1 MNLVSAIAFALALV
15 GREPDGLRRYV
26 AAVLAATDDEA
37 EQRVLIVVARH
48 ENYFHLHA
56 ETSGTP
62 PFGLTDREVR
72 LGLPRASIEASAVI
86 ARDSL
91 RYLHGVC
98 GSWSAALG
106 RYHHGVRMG
115 PRGEAHGCWADALA
129 RREALEAHVR

>member
-1 MNLVSAIAFALALV
+1 MTFTAALAFALALV

-26 AAVLAATDDEA
+26 AASLAATSDET
-37 EQRVLIVVARH
+37 EQRVLLVVARH
-48 ENYFHLHA
+48 ENYYHLHA

-72 LGLPRASIEASAVI
+72 LGLQRVSIEASAVI

-91 RYLHGVC
+91 RYLRGVC

-106 RYHHGVRMG
+106 RYHHGTRTG
-115 PRGEAHGCWADALA
+115 PRGELHGCWADALA
-129 RREALEAHVR
+129 AREAMEAHVR